1 MLFEKQ
7 VEEEQMD
14 TKETLK
20 VYIEF
25 KAGRTVCI
33 CLRSAKGCRSRHC
46 IKDCVTRDKFEDV
59 KGCFEQNRFGK

>member
-1 MLFEKQ
+1 MN
-7 VEEEQMD
+7 

-25 KAGRTVCI
+25 KGGKTV
-33 CLRSAKGCRSRHC
+33 SAKGCRSRHC
-46 IKDCVTRDKFEDV
+46 IKDCVTRDMFEDV

>member
-1 MLFEKQ
+1 MN
-7 VEEEQMD
+7 

-25 KAGRTVCI
+25 KGGKIVCI
-33 CLRSAKGCRSRHC
+33 CMRSAKGCRSRHC
-46 IKDCVTRDKFEDV
+46 IKDCVTRDMFEDV

>member
-1 MLFEKQ
+1 MFFEKK
-7 VEEEQMD
+7 EEQMN

-25 KAGRTVCI
+25 KGGKTVCI
-33 CLRSAKGCRSRHC
+33 CMRSAKGCRSRHC
-46 IKDCVTRDKFEDV
+46 IKDCVTRDMFEDV